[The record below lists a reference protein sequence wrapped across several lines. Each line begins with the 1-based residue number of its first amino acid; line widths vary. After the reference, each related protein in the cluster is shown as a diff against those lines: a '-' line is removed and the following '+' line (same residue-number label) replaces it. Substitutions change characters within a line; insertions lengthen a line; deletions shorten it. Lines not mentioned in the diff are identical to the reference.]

1 MLSSQ
6 ARRQSRAQTRAQSQ
20 VAFKL
25 QFIGTVCESCAR
37 SFTYVPHMGIRHFT
51 FVFKESP
58 SETPST
64 LHPLPYPT
72 LPCST
77 NDSCSQLSVELGLVS
92 VFELVSVSYSV
103 SVLFFLGF
111 FFFSDSTAFV
121 VDDDKDRNRM
131 TRSCSPKQAP
141 VTQFSGLFQASSS
154 VDSLGQMKMKM
165 KRFGA

>member
-1 MLSSQ
+1 MLSSH
-6 ARRQSRAQTRAQSQ
+6 ARRQAQAQSQ

-58 SETPST
+58 SERPL
-64 LHPLPYPT
+64 LHSSLSYPT
-72 LPCST
+72 WPAAQATLVP
-77 NDSCSQLSVELGLVS
+77 SCQLSLGLFRS
-92 VFELVSVSYSV
+92 SSWFRFRIRF
-103 SVLFFLGF
+103 LFFRGF

-141 VTQFSGLFQASSS
+141 VTQFSGLFQPAA
-154 VDSLGQMKMKM
+154 LTPLAK
-165 KRFGA
+165 

>member
-6 ARRQSRAQTRAQSQ
+6 ARRQTQAQTLAQAQAQSQ
-20 VAFKL
+20 VALKL

-64 LHPLPYPT
+64 LHPLPYPS

-92 VFELVSVSYSV
+92 VFELVSVSV
-103 SVLFFLGF
+103 SVFFFGGF

-121 VDDDKDRNRM
+121 VDDDKDRNRT

-141 VTQFSGLFQASSS
+141 VTQFSGLFQPAAA
-154 VDSLGQMKMKM
+154 LTPLAK
-165 KRFGA
+165 

>member
-6 ARRQSRAQTRAQSQ
+6 ARRQTRAQTQAQAQSQ
-20 VAFKL
+20 VALKL

-64 LHPLPYPT
+64 LYPPSYLPLPR
-72 LPCST
+72 ST

-92 VFELVSVSYSV
+92 GFELVSVS
-103 SVLFFLGF
+103 VLFFWGF

-141 VTQFSGLFQASSS
+141 VTQFSGLFQPAAA
-154 VDSLGQMKMKM
+154 LTPLAK
-165 KRFGA
+165 